1 MLNSYYTDDINNNKI
16 PEELI
21 ESYVMH
27 LQNIDNIEYFEPLIR
42 EELFKC
48 KQELRATMVSDAEAV
63 IMAKQ
68 HVSHLLDMN

>member
-1 MLNSYYTDDINNNKI
+1 MKSIERTEYLK
-16 PEELI
+16 ELI

-27 LQNIDNIEYFEPLIR
+27 LQNIDNIEYLEPLIK

-48 KQELRATMVSDAEAV
+48 KQELRATLESDAEAV

-68 HVSHLLDMN
+68 RVFHLLDMN